1 MDLTLLALLAATLF
15 VAYANGAND
24 NFKGVSTLYGSGT
37 LGYRGALVLA
47 TTAQISGSIASVLL
61 ADTLVKAFSGKGLV
75 PAEISAS
82 APFLTSVGLGASAT
96 VMLAT
101 VLGFPISTTHA
112 LTGALVGAALIA
124 NAGSVDIGVLG
135 QSFFLPL
142 LTSPVL
148 AAVTC
153 APLYWLAHQMVLRQ
167 GLTRDSCVCLEPPSV
182 PVVAA
187 FTDTPVLV
195 PNATIAPSVVTG
207 TVASCERNKSYDGH
221 LIGVSAQSIVDTLHY
236 LSAFAL
242 CFARGLNDTPKI
254 FALLF
259 AASLM
264 QAEISLS
271 LIAAVMAV
279 GGWLQSRKVA
289 EKMSHEITPMNEGQA
304 LMANLVASIYVIG
317 ASKLGMPVSTTHVT
331 VGAIT
336 GVGLVRGTA
345 RLGVIRNILLSWVLT
360 LPIAAMIGAISYAA
374 LRSGGA

>member
-221 LIGVSAQSIVDTLHY
+221 LIGVAAQSIVDTLHY

>member
-47 TTAQISGSIASVLL
+47 TTAQISGSIASVFL

-221 LIGVSAQSIVDTLHY
+221 LIGVSAQSVVDTLHY

-259 AASLM
+259 ASSLM